1 LPQYTGTVNDRGGY
15 SIYKVVKMIPP
26 AATDPAKLTSATA
39 RLGDQLS
46 QELFNAYLATLKG
59 KAEVKIN
66 QANLEKK

>member
-1 LPQYTGTVNDRGGY
+1 
-15 SIYKVVKMIPP
+15 MIPP

-39 RLGDQLS
+39 RLGEQLS